1 MGVKGLQFFRDQ
13 CCPEAC
19 VTADLRQVAT
29 HHAAKILRDSTSA
42 AHNTGPTMV
51 VDGMA
56 CLRHWYS
63 CKDWVCGGQWKEYE
77 DVVKRWVEAF
87 TSAGIRLVF
96 FFDGVVEEKKRAMW
110 VRKESILDYGEQPG
124 GEVFCLPSGL
134 ATFTPFALRSL
145 KQEVFCSVQETDY
158 EIANYARQNNCM
170 GILGQDTDFI
180 IYDSAPYFSVS
191 KLWMKT
197 LITVMYDRHKLCQN
211 IGLTTAQLPLLSCL
225 LRNDVVSEE
234 KTQHIRNQGWAGHR
248 EVREVSRTAGLFR
261 AGGQNQAPRLNFNSR
276 RALKGGG
283 GGETT
288 QSEGLTRPLGRPRI
302 RPRRPPVHCAL
313 GGLEPALQTLSQ
325 EDVDAYLSRAVLKYL
340 FHPVIKRDF
349 AFLSQ
354 LPLLCSRALQLGSL
368 YVRGLSHLLGANSA
382 SGQPLPSA
390 ALMPWQ
396 SFDGRLFHPKYL
408 LAHSG
413 TEKLQRK
420 SFCWTKPS
428 PAVQTQSAATKS
440 SDHAPVDRRNDRHTG
455 ETLHCPSSTLCL
467 RVVWI
472 CSHLTVTEPGIMSSN
487 HVNMVQRLSTMF
499 SL

>member
-110 VRKESILDYGEQPG
+110 VKRRHRVHGEISKIFTHIKKYEQPG

-261 AGGQNQAPRLNFNSR
+261 AGGQNQAPRLNFKPTRLCQKQCNGNIQTSSR

-325 EDVDAYLSRAVLKYL
+325 EDVDAYLSRAVL
-340 FHPVIKRDF
+340 IKRDF

-420 SFCWTKPS
+420 SFCWTAILFCMKRSRVLQSRPRAPPPS
-428 PAVQTQSAATKS
+428 LQTTHQ
-440 SDHAPVDRRNDRHTG
+440 
-455 ETLHCPSSTLCL
+455 
-467 RVVWI
+467 
-472 CSHLTVTEPGIMSSN
+472 
-487 HVNMVQRLSTMF
+487 
-499 SL
+499 